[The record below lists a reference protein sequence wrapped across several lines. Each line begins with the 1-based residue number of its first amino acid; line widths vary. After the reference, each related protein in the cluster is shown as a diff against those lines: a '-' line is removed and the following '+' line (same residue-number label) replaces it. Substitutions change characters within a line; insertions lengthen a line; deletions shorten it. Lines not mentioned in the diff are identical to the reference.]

1 MNTIDREKEPCMSNH
16 SPLYRKIAQQM
27 KEEISKGEWK
37 EGNAIP
43 TELMLS
49 ETYQAS
55 RVTVR
60 QAIKVLVQQGL
71 LYKIQG
77 SGTYVSEHK
86 YEHNIY
92 ELTGFTEEMRAL
104 NKNIINK
111 VLTFSVVEPEER
123 IVQALGLEEGEKVYY
138 IRRQRWA
145 DDIPLI
151 VEDTYLPLELFPDLT
166 YQIMEGSKYD
176 FIESV
181 KKLKIKDSYQEVIPI
196 LPTEEIQELLQLKE
210 QIPII
215 KVQLLSTLK
224 DDTVFEYTDLFF
236 KSDEYKFTITANRS

>member
-1 MNTIDREKEPCMSNH
+1 MSNH

>member
-1 MNTIDREKEPCMSNH
+1 MSNH

-27 KEEISKGEWK
+27 KDEISKGEWK

>member
-1 MNTIDREKEPCMSNH
+1 MSNH

-111 VLTFSVVEPEER
+111 VLTFSVIEPEER
-123 IVQALGLEEGEKVYY
+123 IVQALGLEEAEKVYY

-151 VEDTYLPLELFPDLT
+151 VEDTYLPLALFPDLT

-224 DDTVFEYTDLFF
+224 DDRVFEYTDLFF

>member
-1 MNTIDREKEPCMSNH
+1 MSNH

-196 LPTEEIQELLQLKE
+196 LPTEEIQELLQAQRTDTDYKST
-210 QIPII
+210 II
-215 KVQLLSTLK
+215 IYAKRRHG
-224 DDTVFEYTDLFF
+224 F
-236 KSDEYKFTITANRS
+236 

>member
-1 MNTIDREKEPCMSNH
+1 MSKH

-111 VLTFSVVEPEER
+111 VLTFSVIEPEER
-123 IVQALGLEEGEKVYY
+123 IVQALGLEEAEKVYY

-151 VEDTYLPLELFPDLT
+151 VEDTYLPLALFPDLT

-224 DDTVFEYTDLFF
+224 DDRVFEYTDLFF